1 MQTCSKCSRA
11 NPPEAIY
18 CFFDGFVLAGH
29 DRRGGP
35 VAVGAQPF
43 NSPFV
48 FPNGRTC
55 RSFDELALACLEEW
69 TTACG
74 LLADGYLESFLGGLG
89 RVDLALAAKEAAH
102 FPDPER
108 GLDQLLGQLPTGVLA
123 DPKLRVDPVEVNL
136 GLLDGDRERTF
147 DLELEN
153 QGSRLLYGT
162 VSSSALWLT
171 LGDVVRAG
179 EEDSRPPH
187 APAGANGEGHPPH
200 NPALASEKHF
210 HFTSECRITVHVR
223 PERFPAG
230 DRPSDARL
238 LVESNGGTSVVVVR
252 AEKPIQP
259 FAPGPLGGAKKPRQ
273 VAEKAQANPK
283 EVAPLFESGEVE
295 RWYRANGWTYPVKI
309 PAASGIAAIQQFF
322 EALGVTKAPK
332 VEISARQFAFQA
344 DPGAALEMSVDISTQ
359 EKRPVF
365 AHATSTVPWLEVS
378 RAKFNGRVVTIHA
391 SIPSVPNRPGEL
403 LEAEL
408 DVISNGNQRFHLPVT
423 VQVSG
428 ERLPEPPLSVDDDEG
443 AFDFASA
450 APPEPPEQV
459 EPSPDLE
466 LAPPPRPKLPAGRKP
481 AARDEKPLWMHAA
494 PAGLLCLALLGVV
507 LYDRIWPRKEL
518 AGSKGLP
525 PIAGVRYDPRNLKDA
540 LPRVGYQF
548 NDTERF
554 GVLLVD
560 PADPAERTRWTRLT
574 AKEDGSTNNV
584 VVKIGNSEYIFGFE
598 TPNNR
603 MIYRQRRLP
612 EPYLGCT
619 STMDFKE
626 EKVRVTQYVQIIPG
640 PEGFLDT
647 VLIYFTAAN
656 LSTGPRKV
664 AIRYMLDT
672 YIGKNDGVPF
682 TAPGTKDFVTTKADY
697 EGGEVPDYLEAVE
710 KPKDPKDPGT
720 IARLGLR
727 GIGWSGVELLEPER
741 VRICRY
747 PDNPNIKW
755 DWEPQ
760 PMGDDSCVAVYW
772 PEKELAP
779 KQVMHVA
786 LTYGLGRLEISDQL
800 ALSAPGTVPPNR
812 EFVITAYVYQASK
825 GQKVTLQLPPDLVLS
840 DGEASRPVTA
850 PAERTQVFWKVKAR
864 REGAFQI
871 EARSGGAR
879 ARPITIQVTTKS
891 IFG

>member
-18 CFFDGFVLAGH
+18 CYFDGFVLAGH

-48 FPNGRTC
+48 FPTGRTC
-55 RSFDELALACLEEW
+55 RSFDELALACVEEW
-69 TTACG
+69 STACG
-74 LLADGYLESFLGGLG
+74 LLKDGYLESFLGGLG

-123 DPKLRVDPVEVNL
+123 DAKLRVDPVEVNL
-136 GLLDGDRERTF
+136 GLLDGDHERTF

-162 VSSSALWLT
+162 VSSNALWLT
-171 LGDVVRAG
+171 LGDG
-179 EEDSRPPH
+179 
-187 APAGANGEGHPPH
+187 AGA
-200 NPALASEKHF
+200 AEKHF
-210 HFTSECRITVHVR
+210 HFTHENRIPVRVR
-223 PERFPAG
+223 PDRFPAG
-230 DRPSDARL
+230 DRPSDAKL
-238 LVESNGGTSVVVVR
+238 LVESNGGTSLVVVR
-252 AEKPIQP
+252 AERPVTP
-259 FAPGPLGGAKKPRQ
+259 FPPGPLVGARKPRQ
-273 VAEKAQANPK
+273 IAEKAQANPK

-332 VEISARQFAFQA
+332 VEISRREFTFQA
-344 DPGAALEMSVDISTQ
+344 DPGASLELSVDITTQ

-365 AHATSTVPWLEVS
+365 AHATSTASWLEVG
-378 RAKFNGRVVTIHA
+378 RAKFVGRVVTLSA
-391 SIPSVPNRPGEL
+391 TVPAVPNRPGEL

-408 DVISNGNQRFHLPVT
+408 DVISNGNQRFHVPVT

-428 ERLPEPPLSVDDDEG
+428 ERLPEPPPLSIDDDEEVG
-443 AFDFASA
+443 DGFDFGSGEPPPPPAR
-450 APPEPPEQV
+450 PEPAPE
-459 EPSPDLE
+459 LE
-466 LAPPPRPKLPAGRKP
+466 MAPPPRPKPTGRKP
-481 AARDEKPLWMHAA
+481 AARDERPWWMHAA
-494 PAGLLCLALLGVV
+494 PAVLLGLALLGVV
-507 LYDRIWPRKEL
+507 AYDRIWPRKEL
-518 AGSKGLP
+518 AGPKGLP
-525 PIAGVRYDPRNLKDA
+525 AIAGPRYDPRNLKDGK
-540 LPRVGYQF
+540 PRVGVNF
-548 NDTERF
+548 NDSERF
-554 GVLLVD
+554 GVVMVD

-574 AKEDGSTNNV
+574 AREDGGTNNV
-584 VVKIGNSEYIFGFE
+584 VVKIDGNEYLFGFE

-612 EPYLGCT
+612 DPYLGYS
-619 STMDFKE
+619 STMNFNAE
-626 EKVRVTQYVQIIPG
+626 RVRVTQYVQVIPG

-647 VLIYFTAAN
+647 VLIYFTATN
-656 LSTGPRKV
+656 LATGPRRV

-682 TAPGTKDFVTTKADY
+682 TAPGTKGFVTTKADY

-710 KPKDPKDPGT
+710 KPKDAKDPGT

-727 GIGWSGVELLEPER
+727 GIGWAGVEPIEPER

-747 PDNPNIKW
+747 PNNPNMKW
-755 DWEPQ
+755 DWDPE

-772 PEKELAP
+772 PEKQLAP
-779 KQVMHVA
+779 KETLHVA
-786 LTYGLGRLEISDQL
+786 FTYGLGRLEISDQL
-800 ALSAPGTVPPNR
+800 ALSAPAAVQPNR
-812 EFVITAYVYQASK
+812 EFVVTAYVYNAAK
-825 GQKVTLQLPPDLVLS
+825 GQKVTLELPPELELI
-840 DGEASRPVTA
+840 GEAGQEVEA
-850 PAERTQVFWKVKAR
+850 AAERTQVFWKVKAR
-864 REGAFQI
+864 REGTFQI

-879 ARPITIQVTTKS
+879 ARPITIQATTKS